1 MPTLRKPLFSAEPI
15 LPEYDVA
22 ALGPAMQALTP
33 LRRNWVLAKV
43 FLALDDTKAARAAGY
58 SESTADDRAYEIA
71 QREDVQAAILE
82 VGKALLR
89 GEGARSIRTMVAIR
103 DDKTVRADTRLKAAE
118 MIANRAGF
126 HVSTEHHEHV
136 HTHLSDQQMDKRILA
151 LAAEL
156 GMAPDQAQK
165 MLIAPADMEQNAEGV
180 FELVVEQSPSEPS
193 PNPVKRATRQRRA
206 GMSPE
211 AIEADKQAVRIE
223 RSERMSRERRAAD
236 AARVVTPDDPAEPL
250 DEPPLPW

>member
-1 MPTLRKPLFSAEPI
+1 MPTLRKSLLPALPI

-22 ALGPAMQALTP
+22 DLGPAMQALTP

-43 FLALDDTKAARAAGY
+43 FLALDDTNAARAAGY
-58 SESTADDRAYEIA
+58 TEKTARHHAYEIA
-71 QREDVQAAILE
+71 HREDIQAAILE

-103 DDKTVRADTRLKAAE
+103 DDKMVRADTRLKAAE

-126 HVSTEHHEHV
+126 HVSTEHHV
-136 HTHLSDQQMDKRILA
+136 HTHAHLSDAQMDKRILA

-180 FELVVEQSPSEPS
+180 FELVVEQPPSEPS
-193 PNPVKRATRQRRA
+193 PRATRQRRA
-206 GMSPE
+206 GMTLDQ
-211 AIEADKQAVRIE
+211 IEADKQRLRAE
-223 RSERMSRERRAAD
+223 RAERMSRERRAAD
-236 AARVVTPDDPAEPL
+236 AARVVTPDDPAEPS
-250 DEPPLPW
+250 DEPPLPG